1 MPNRRDSDCLGHL
14 VRVYC
19 RLRPFGAD
27 VVKGETAENST
38 DETPDHIHAEKNEN
52 LHVITSLLKR
62 KLTAVKGS
70 GIVAII
76 SEKFQA
82 FNNGARID
90 LAKLIFCD
98 ILSATKLEGENFFLS
113 KENQT
118 KGRRSFRVIFK
129 IIKFIA
135 AMVLTF
141 FISFAVTLAM
151 KSEDNYFSSLK
162 ENFFQDKAQLPV
174 ANVPEIKTIY
184 DEQNSLPFTPEKY
197 SDIAEKK
204 TARVEEI
211 TVEDTPP
218 ITLGEEEEELGIFDA
233 LGRMTSIK
241 PAVDEKIKSIP
252 HYVAIDKMPFMLLQ
266 AVVAVEDTRFYK
278 HKGFDIFGIAR
289 AVLVNVEAG
298 EIQEG
303 ASTIT
308 QQTVKNLF
316 LTSDQTFTR
325 KTEEL
330 ILSMNMEKNFD
341 KDKILEI
348 YLNSI
353 YFGSDFY
360 GIYDAAQGYFGK
372 EPDELTMAECAML
385 AGLPNAPSLYSPYVD
400 FHLAK
405 KRQLVVIDA
414 MEKTGVISSREA
426 EKARVEE
433 IILVH

>member
-1 MPNRRDSDCLGHL
+1 M
-14 VRVYC
+14 
-19 RLRPFGAD
+19 
-27 VVKGETAENST
+27 
-38 DETPDHIHAEKNEN
+38 
-52 LHVITSLLKR
+52 
-62 KLTAVKGS
+62 
-70 GIVAII
+70 
-76 SEKFQA
+76 
-82 FNNGARID
+82 
-90 LAKLIFCD
+90 
-98 ILSATKLEGENFFLS
+98 S
-113 KENQT
+113 KENPT
-118 KGRRSFRVIFK
+118 KPRRSFRVIFK
-129 IIKFIA
+129 IIRFVV

-162 ENFFQDKAQLPV
+162 ENFFQEKSEQPV
-174 ANVPEIKTIY
+174 ANVPEIKTIF
-184 DEQNSLPFTPEKY
+184 DEQNSRPFDPEKY
-197 SDIAEKK
+197 SDVALKKSARLEEVSDEKISAADEK
-204 TARVEEI
+204 
-211 TVEDTPP
+211 P
-218 ITLGEEEEELGIFDA
+218 ITLGEEKELGVFDA

-241 PAVDEKIKSIP
+241 PAVDEKIKTIP
-252 HYVAIDKMPFMLLQ
+252 RYVTIDKMPFWLLQ
-266 AVVAVEDTRFYK
+266 AVVAVEDTRFYT

-325 KTEEL
+325 KAEEL

-372 EPDELTMAECAML
+372 EPSELTMAECAML

-400 FHLAK
+400 FRLAK
-405 KRQLVVIDA
+405 KRQLTVIDA
-414 MEKTGVISSREA
+414 MEKAGVVSSREA
-426 EKARVEE
+426 ENARIEE

>member
-1 MPNRRDSDCLGHL
+1 M
-14 VRVYC
+14 
-19 RLRPFGAD
+19 
-27 VVKGETAENST
+27 
-38 DETPDHIHAEKNEN
+38 
-52 LHVITSLLKR
+52 
-62 KLTAVKGS
+62 
-70 GIVAII
+70 
-76 SEKFQA
+76 
-82 FNNGARID
+82 
-90 LAKLIFCD
+90 
-98 ILSATKLEGENFFLS
+98 S
-113 KENQT
+113 KENPT
-118 KGRRSFRVIFK
+118 KPRRSFRVIFR
-129 IIKFIA
+129 IIRFIV

-162 ENFFQDKAQLPV
+162 ENFFQDKVQQPV
-174 ANVPEIKTIY
+174 ANVPEIKTIF
-184 DEQNSLPFTPEKY
+184 DEQNSRPFDPEKY
-197 SDIAEKK
+197 SDVAERKS
-204 TARVEEI
+204 ARVEE
-211 TVEDTPP
+211 VPAEEVSAEDAQP
-218 ITLGEEEEELGIFDA
+218 IILGEEEEIGVFDA

-241 PAVDEKIKSIP
+241 PAVNDKIKSIP
-252 HYVAIDKMPFMLLQ
+252 RYVTIDKMPFCLLQ
-266 AVVAVEDTRFYK
+266 AVVAVEDTRFYS

-325 KTEEL
+325 KAEEL

-405 KRQLVVIDA
+405 ERQLTVIAA
-414 MEKTGVISSREA
+414 MEKNGVISSREA
-426 EKARVEE
+426 ENARVEE
-433 IILVH
+433 IILVR